1 MKKSQAGLVE
11 GDLEG
16 ASFCPI
22 PARDPYPG
30 TIGPTAWTARGLV
43 SQFLQG
49 WPGEEGRA
57 LVSVPPPSGCV
68 TLVKNLYLNF
78 SFVK

>member
-16 ASFCPI
+16 ASLSHLP
-22 PARDPYPG
+22 PRDAYSG
-30 TIGPTAWTARGLV
+30 TIGPTAETARGLAR
-43 SQFLQG
+43 QYEG

-57 LVSVPPPSGCV
+57 LVSVPPPSGYV
-68 TLVKNLYLNF
+68 TLVKFLYLNF
-78 SFVK
+78 HFVK